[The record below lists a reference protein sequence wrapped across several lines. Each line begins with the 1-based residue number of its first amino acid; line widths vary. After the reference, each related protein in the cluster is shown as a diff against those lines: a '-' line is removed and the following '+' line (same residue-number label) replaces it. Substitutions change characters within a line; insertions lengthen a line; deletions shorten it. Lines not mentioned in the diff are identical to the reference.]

1 MTDRGWSQSC
11 GAAAAR
17 SADAIGCAAGYVR
30 LMDTRYEV
38 RDAQYLL
45 GFLVDEGL
53 INPEQIAALG
63 NSNGGGKSL
72 ALGVLRNRVMLP
84 DGTLT
89 DWESPG
95 GVPMELAAATPG
107 ASWSDAAQALVPN
120 GSTLD
125 YVAENPYFGPQHHRI
140 GVPKQNFITG
150 LSELG
155 LLGFY
160 APPGT
165 DPDAD
170 LNGWFALLSGGG
182 PYDADPLAQ
191 HIVDEVTTHHSA
203 YYIPGSVAPA
213 PLLISNGWNDDIFAV
228 DQAVRLYNLVRARH
242 PGAPIM
248 LFDSDLGHPRGQGK
262 AADMAQ
268 LEARRS
274 AWFDYYVKGIGSEPA
289 DAVGGVDAF
298 TTTCPGSS
306 PSAGPFHADSWAD
319 LAPGEIRFT
328 ARRSRRSPP
337 PVPSS
342 VTSLDPQAA
351 PATRCRQP
359 TIPPPRTT
367 GSIPRPPPA
376 SRCWGRRPRSPTSR

>member
-1 MTDRGWSQSC
+1 
-11 GAAAAR
+11 
-17 SADAIGCAAGYVR
+17 
-30 LMDTRYEV
+30 
-38 RDAQYLL
+38 
-45 GFLVDEGL
+45 
-53 INPEQIAALG
+53 
-63 NSNGGGKSL
+63 
-72 ALGVLRNRVMLP
+72 
-84 DGTLT
+84 
-89 DWESPG
+89 
-95 GVPMELAAATPG
+95 MELAAAAPG

-140 GVPKQNFITG
+140 GVPKQNFVTG

-191 HIVDEVTTHHSA
+191 DIVDELTTHHSA

-213 PLLISNGWNDDIFAV
+213 PLLISNGWNDDIFSV

-274 AWFDYYVKGIGSEPA
+274 AWFDYYVKGIGPEPA

-306 PSAGPFHADSWAD
+306 PSAGPLHADSWAD
-319 LAPGEIRFT
+319 LAPGEIRFHSTPKQTIAATGSQFGDIFGSASGPCDTVPAADNPAT
-328 ARRSRRSPP
+328 ANYRLDPAPAAGFTLLGSPTVIANFTLTGTNDQVAARLLDVDPDADTERLARSRA
-337 PVPSS
+337 V
-342 VTSLDPQAA
+342 AA
-351 PATRCRQP
+351 PGQR
-359 TIPPPRTT
+359 
-367 GSIPRPPPA
+367 
-376 SRCWGRRPRSPTSR
+376 